1 MSAFQM
7 HRQIRVIV
15 RLRIDVINIALAVA
29 FFLAIFDIFNEL
41 DFEIYLF
48 TLVTN
53 SECSG
58 ESISGGKWLYD

>member
-1 MSAFQM
+1 M

-15 RLRIDVINIALAVA
+15 RLRIAVINIAVAVA

-41 DFEIYLF
+41 DFEICLF
-48 TLVTN
+48 SLVTN